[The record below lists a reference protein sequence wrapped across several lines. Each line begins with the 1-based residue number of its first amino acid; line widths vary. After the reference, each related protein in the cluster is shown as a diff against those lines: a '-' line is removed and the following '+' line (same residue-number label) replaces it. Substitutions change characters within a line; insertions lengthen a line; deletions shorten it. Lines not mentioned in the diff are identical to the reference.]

1 MDKVTVNSK
10 KGAVG
15 MQIPAFLTT
24 PLIPHHELQQILD
37 TIHSGY
43 REGLANWKVKLST
56 LHASEEEKRSI
67 HELFQFLIRNISML
81 PSQSEEFEKKFLHL
95 IRRRAV
101 LDNGRIILTLGIFE
115 EIIMG
120 LLMKDPHLPE
130 IHTYY
135 RWLHSLIL
143 HLTFSVYHQACAENG
158 GPGDGASPDRI
169 PKSPDIHT
177 LPSLWQTVLRFDELL
192 LTSRSLED
200 LLTDSVQFIVEN
212 TRHRRGALFWY
223 SSVTRTVEGIY
234 SYRVDLTEVRQV
246 RALESNIPG
255 IAWAIRET
263 RPIYLQDAKL
273 FFPLHYVKQFRLT
286 SLLACTLYGENRQPV
301 GFLLLD
307 QDGEPFDPPDSKG
320 FRLLEVLVARVSM
333 VLRVKLYES
342 TPLSPRPPAS
352 KLLTRREQELLQMI
366 AYGYSTKHIGE
377 ILHISEHTAAEYA
390 QTILRKLNAKNRP
403 EAVAKGFR
411 LGMIQ

>member
-1 MDKVTVNSK
+1 
-10 KGAVG
+10 

-24 PLIPHHELQQILD
+24 PLIPHHELQQLMN
-37 TIHSGY
+37 TIYSGY
-43 REGLANWKVKLST
+43 PEALANWKVKLSI
-56 LHASEEEKRSI
+56 LHGSEEEKRSI
-67 HELFQFLIRNISML
+67 HELFQFLMRNIGML

-95 IRRRAV
+95 LRRRRAV
-101 LDNGRIILTLGIFE
+101 LDNSRVILTLGIFE

-120 LLMKDPHLPE
+120 LLWKDPHLSE

-143 HLTFSVYHQACAENG
+143 FLTFSVYQEECTKNTDYS
-158 GPGDGASPDRI
+158 GDGTVPD
-169 PKSPDIHT
+169 PAGNPDIHSM
-177 LPSLWQTVLRFDELL
+177 PSLWQTILRFDELL
-192 LTSRSLED
+192 LTSRSLEE
-200 LLTDSVQFIVEN
+200 LLTDSVRFIVEN
-212 TRHRRGALFWY
+212 TQYHRGALFWY

-234 SYRVDLTEVRQV
+234 SYQVDLTKVRQV

-273 FFPLHYVKQFRLT
+273 FFPLYYVKQFRLT
-286 SLLACTLYGENRQPV
+286 SLLACTLYGENKQPA

-307 QDGEPFDPPDSKG
+307 QDGEPFDHPDAKG
-320 FRLLEVLVARVSM
+320 LRLLEFLIARVSM

-377 ILHISEHTAAEYA
+377 LLHISEHTAAEYA
-390 QTILRKLNAKNRP
+390 QTTLKKLNAKNRS

-411 LGMIQ
+411 LGIIQ

>member
-1 MDKVTVNSK
+1 
-10 KGAVG
+10 

-24 PLIPHHELQQILD
+24 PLIPRQELQQIID

-56 LHASEEEKRSI
+56 LHATEEEKRSI
-67 HELFQFLIRNISML
+67 HELFHFLMRNISMI
-81 PSQSEEFEKKFLHL
+81 PSQSEEFENKFLHL
-95 IRRRAV
+95 IRRRRSV
-101 LDNGRIILTLGIFE
+101 LNNARIILTLGIFE
-115 EIIMG
+115 EIIME
-120 LLMKDPHLPE
+120 LLLKDPHLPE

-135 RWLHSLIL
+135 RWLHSLVL
-143 HLTFSVYHQACAENG
+143 SLTFSVYHQECTKENTG
-158 GPGDGASPDRI
+158 SSESGTFPDEIR
-169 PKSPDIHT
+169 KSPDIHS
-177 LPSLWQTVLRFDELL
+177 LPSPWQTILRFDELL
-192 LTSRSLED
+192 LTSRSLEE
-200 LLTDSVQFIVEN
+200 LLTDSVQFIVEK
-212 TRHRRGALFWY
+212 TQFQRGALFWY

-234 SYRVDLTEVRQV
+234 SYQVDLTEVRQV

-263 RPIYLQDAKL
+263 KPMYLQDAKL

-307 QDGEPFDPPDSKG
+307 QDGKPFDPPDSQ
-320 FRLLEVLVARVSM
+320 RSHLLEILVARVSM

-342 TPLSPRPPAS
+342 TPFFPSPPAS

-390 QTILRKLNAKNRP
+390 QTTLRKLNAKNRP

-411 LGMIQ
+411 LGIIQ